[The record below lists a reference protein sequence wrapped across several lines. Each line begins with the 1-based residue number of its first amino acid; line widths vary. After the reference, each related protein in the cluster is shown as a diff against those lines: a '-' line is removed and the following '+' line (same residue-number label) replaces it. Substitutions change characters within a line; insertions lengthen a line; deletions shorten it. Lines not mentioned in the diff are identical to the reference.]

1 MTYSIKKYRLSIS
14 RVKSQKGFTM
24 VELMVT
30 MGIAGI
36 VLMAIYS
43 AYQTQ
48 SSINRTQTV
57 VLNMQQNI
65 RGAIYLLESEIRSAG
80 YEQNATGT
88 FGITD
93 IRFRDV
99 NNGLNVNGN
108 SSITFTSDL
117 NDDGAIDTNE
127 TFSFSI
133 FDYPASSPDGILDL
147 ARDNGAGRQIIA
159 ESIQALFMAYAYD
172 NDGDGRLDT
181 SANGNIIWAFDSDNN
196 NILDRILDTNDDG
209 QIDINDAVAGVP
221 IGGSGIAIDKI
232 RAIRIWML
240 ARTKTNILNYND
252 NNTYVVG
259 NRRITPND
267 NFRREL
273 LVSTIRG
280 RNLGLE

>member
-1 MTYSIKKYRLSIS
+1 VTSK
-14 RVKSQKGFTM
+14 KGFTLI
-24 VELMVT
+24 ELMVA
-30 MGIAGI
+30 MAVAGI

-48 SSINRTQTV
+48 SAINRTQTV

-65 RGAIYLLESEIRSAG
+65 RGAMYLLESEIRSAG

-93 IRFRDV
+93 IRFRDI
-99 NNGLNVNGN
+99 NNALNLNGN

-117 NDDGAIDTNE
+117 NNDGAIDTNE

-133 FDYPASSPDGILDL
+133 FDYPATTPDGILDL

-159 ESIQALFMAYAYD
+159 ESIQALFLAYAYD

-181 SANGNIIWAFDSDNN
+181 SANGNIIWAFDSVNN
-196 NILDRILDTNDDG
+196 NSLDRKLDTNDDG
-209 QIDINDAVAGVP
+209 QIDINDATAGIP
-221 IGGSGIAIDKI
+221 IGGSGIARDKI
-232 RAIRIWML
+232 RAIRVWLL
-240 ARTKTNILNYND
+240 ARTKTPILKYTD

-267 NFRREL
+267 NYKREL
-273 LVSTIRG
+273 LVTTIKA

>member
-1 MTYSIKKYRLSIS
+1 MTYSIINCWFGGSCI
-14 RVKSQKGFTM
+14 KSKKGFTL
-24 VELMVT
+24 VELMVA
-30 MGIAGI
+30 MAVAGI

-65 RGAIYLLESEIRSAG
+65 RGAMYLLESEIRSAG
-80 YEQNATGT
+80 YEQNATKT

-93 IRFRDV
+93 IRFR
-99 NNGLNVNGN
+99 NISNGLDLNGN

-133 FDYPASSPDGILDL
+133 FDYPAGTPDGVLDL

-159 ESIQALFMAYAYD
+159 ESIQALFLAYAYD

-196 NILDRILDTNDDG
+196 NIIDRNLDTNDNG
-209 QIDINDAVAGVP
+209 QIDINDAAAGIP

-232 RAIRIWML
+232 RAVRVWLL
-240 ARTKTNILNYND
+240 ARTKTPILKYTD

-273 LVSTIRG
+273 LVTTIKS
-280 RNLGLE
+280 RNIGLE

>member
-1 MTYSIKKYRLSIS
+1 MTYSIKNFRLSIS
-14 RVKSQKGFTM
+14 QVKSQIGFTL

-65 RGAIYLLESEIRSAG
+65 RGAMYLLESEMRSAG
-80 YEQNATGT
+80 YEQGASKT

-93 IRFRDV
+93 VRFRDI

-127 TFSFSI
+127 SFSFSV
-133 FDYPASSPDGILDL
+133 FDYPVSSPDGILDL
-147 ARDNGAGRQIIA
+147 ARDNGAGRQIIG
-159 ESIQALFMAYAYD
+159 ESIQALFLAYAYD

-181 SANGNIIWAFDSDNN
+181 SANGNIIWAYDSDNN

-209 QIDINDAVAGVP
+209 QININDAAAGIP
-221 IGGSGIAIDKI
+221 IGGSGIALDKI
-232 RAIRIWML
+232 RAVRIWML
-240 ARTKTNILNYND
+240 ARTKTTILDYTD
-252 NNTYVVG
+252 NNTYVLG

>member
-1 MTYSIKKYRLSIS
+1 MTYSIKNCRSSIS
-14 RVKSQKGFTM
+14 QVKSQKGFTL

-65 RGAIYLLESEIRSAG
+65 RGALYLLESEIRSAG
-80 YEQNATGT
+80 YEQGASKT

-93 IRFRDV
+93 VRFRDI

-108 SSITFTSDL
+108 SSVTFTSDL

-127 TFSFSI
+127 TFSFSV
-133 FDYPASSPDGILDL
+133 FDYPVSTPDGILDL
-147 ARDNGAGRQIIA
+147 ARDNGAGRQIIG
-159 ESIQALFMAYAYD
+159 ESIQALFFAYAYD

-181 SANGNIIWAFDSDNN
+181 SANGNIIWAYDSDNN
-196 NILDRILDTNDDG
+196 NILDRVLDTNDDG
-209 QIDINDAVAGVP
+209 QIDINDAAAGIP
-221 IGGSGIAIDKI
+221 IGGSGIALDKI

-240 ARTKTNILNYND
+240 ARTKTTILDYTD

>member
-1 MTYSIKKYRLSIS
+1 
-14 RVKSQKGFTM
+14 M
-24 VELMVT
+24 VAMAV
-30 MGIAGI
+30 AGI

-65 RGAIYLLESEIRSAG
+65 RGAMYLLESEIRSAG
-80 YEQNATGT
+80 YEQSATGT

-93 IRFRDV
+93 IRFRDI
-99 NNGLNVNGN
+99 NNGLNLNGN

-117 NDDGAIDTNE
+117 NDNGAIDTNE

-133 FDYPASSPDGILDL
+133 YDYPATAPDGILDL
-147 ARDNGAGRQIIA
+147 ARDNGAGRQPIA
-159 ESIQALFMAYAYD
+159 ESIQALFLAYAYD

-196 NILDRILDTNDDG
+196 NSLDRNLDTNDDG
-209 QIDINDAVAGVP
+209 QIDINDAAAGIP

-232 RAIRIWML
+232 RAVRVWLL
-240 ARTKTNILNYND
+240 ARTKTTILNYTD

-273 LVSTIRG
+273 LVTTIKS

>member
-1 MTYSIKKYRLSIS
+1 
-14 RVKSQKGFTM
+14 M
-24 VELMVT
+24 VAMAVS
-30 MGIAGI
+30 GI
-36 VLMAIYS
+36 VLMVIYS

-65 RGAIYLLESEIRSAG
+65 RGAMYLLESEIRSAG
-80 YEQNATGT
+80 YEQNATKT

-93 IRFRDV
+93 IRFR
-99 NNGLNVNGN
+99 NISNGLDLNGN

-133 FDYPASSPDGILDL
+133 FDYPATSPDGILDL
-147 ARDNGAGRQIIA
+147 ARTAGLGGRQIIA
-159 ESIQALFMAYAYD
+159 ESIQALFLAYAYD

-196 NILDRILDTNDDG
+196 NIIDRNLDTNDNG
-209 QIDINDAVAGVP
+209 QIDINDAAAGIP

-232 RAIRIWML
+232 RAVRVWLL
-240 ARTKTNILNYND
+240 ARTKTPILKYTD

-273 LVSTIRG
+273 LVTTIKS

>member
-1 MTYSIKKYRLSIS
+1 MTYSIINYRSGCS
-14 RVKSQKGFTM
+14 CVTSKKGFTL
-24 VELMVT
+24 VELIVAMAV
-30 MGIAGI
+30 AGI

-65 RGAIYLLESEIRSAG
+65 RGAMYLLESEIRSAG
-80 YEQNATGT
+80 YEQSATGT

-93 IRFRDV
+93 IRFRDI
-99 NNGLNVNGN
+99 NNGLNINGN

-127 TFSFSI
+127 TFSFVI
-133 FDYPASSPDGILDL
+133 FDYPVGTPDGILDL

-159 ESIQALFMAYAYD
+159 ESIQALFFAYAYD

-196 NILDRILDTNDDG
+196 NTLDRNLDTNDDG
-209 QIDINDAVAGVP
+209 QIDINDSPAGIP

-232 RAIRIWML
+232 RAVRVWLL
-240 ARTKTNILNYND
+240 ARTKTPILKYTD

-267 NFRREL
+267 NYKREL
-273 LVSTIRG
+273 LVTTIKC
-280 RNLGLE
+280 RNLGLK